1 MNLIVDIGNTRAKA
15 VVFDGNEPVAEMVTD
30 HKLVGL
36 SRFVRQHKLEQGIV
50 STTARLGRMAERRLS
65 ALPCPILHMTGV
77 TPVPIQVRYATPET
91 LGADRLAAVVG
102 AWTMYPGHNILVI
115 DAGTCVTYD
124 LVDAQG
130 NYWGGNISPGLR
142 MRLTAMHR
150 LTGRLPQVEL
160 QGETPEVGFDTPTA
174 MRSGTIWGLRRE
186 IEGYIGAFLQKYP
199 HLSVFLTGGDAKY
212 LDISVKN
219 RIFAPGN
226 LKVVTDERLV
236 LRGLNTILE
245 YNKI

>member
-1 MNLIVDIGNTRAKA
+1 MNLIIDIGNTRAKV

-36 SRFVRQHKLEQGIV
+36 SRFVRQHKPERGIV
-50 STTARLGRMAERRLS
+50 STTAKLGRMAEQRLS
-65 ALPCPILHMTGV
+65 ALPCPILRMTGEM
-77 TPVPIQVRYATPET
+77 PVPIQVRYATPET

-102 AWTMYPGHNILVI
+102 AWTMYPGNNILVI

-160 QGETPEVGFDTPTA
+160 QGETPEVGFSTPTA
-174 MRSGTIWGLRRE
+174 MRSGTVWGLRRE
-186 IEGYIGAFLQKYP
+186 IEGQIDHFGHKYS
-199 HLSVFLTGGDAKY
+199 HLLVFLTGGDAKY
-212 LDISVKN
+212 LDMSAKN
-219 RIFAPGN
+219 SIFAPEN
-226 LKVVTDERLV
+226 VKVVADEQLV
-236 LRGLNTILE
+236 PRGLNTILE
-245 YNKI
+245 HNK